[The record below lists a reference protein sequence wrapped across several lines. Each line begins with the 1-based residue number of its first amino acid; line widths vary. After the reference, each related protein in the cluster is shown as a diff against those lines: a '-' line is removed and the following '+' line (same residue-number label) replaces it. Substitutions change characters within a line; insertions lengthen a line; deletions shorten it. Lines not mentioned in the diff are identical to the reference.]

1 MNMAQ
6 TRIPTPRLQQCFP
19 ERLVTVAD
27 GARVA
32 IRECGQGPVVVL
44 LHGIGSGSASWL
56 HCAQRLAEGNR
67 VIAWDAPGYGLSTPL
82 PQARPKA
89 VDYAARL
96 EALLVALGVER
107 CLLVG
112 HSLGALMATAYAA
125 GQGAQRVARLVLIS
139 PARGYGAEAQ
149 RETGLRVRQQR
160 LDNLERLG
168 IDGMASE
175 RTSRLLGRNP
185 SEDAL
190 AWVRWNM
197 ARLNPAG
204 YRQAV
209 ELLCGDDLLGYG
221 RPAMPCEVH
230 CGEDDAIT
238 SPEACGAIAR
248 GLDAPF
254 SLIPAAGHA
263 SPIEQPDVVAGRIGH
278 AQRLT
283 LEGSAHGKA

>member
-6 TRIPTPRLQQCFP
+6 TRIPKPNLQQCFP

-27 GARVA
+27 GVRVA

-56 HCAQRLAEGNR
+56 HCAQRLAGSNR
-67 VIAWDAPGYGLSTPL
+67 VIAWDAPGYGQSTPL
-82 PQARPKA
+82 PVPQPKA

-96 EALLVALGVER
+96 EALLEALGIER

-125 GQGAQRVARLVLIS
+125 GSGARRIARLVLIS
-139 PARGYGAEAQ
+139 PARGYGAEAL

-160 LDNLERLG
+160 LDNLARLG

-175 RTSRLLGRNP
+175 RTARLLGRNP
-185 SEDAL
+185 SEGAL

-209 ELLCGDDLLGYG
+209 ELLCSDDLLGNG
-221 RPAMPCEVH
+221 LPPVPCEVH
-230 CGEDDAIT
+230 CGEDDAVT
-238 SPEACGAIAR
+238 PAQACDAIAR
-248 GLDAPF
+248 ALGASF
-254 SLIPAAGHA
+254 SLIPGAGHA
-263 SPIEQPDVVAGRIGH
+263 SPIEQPDVVAGRIDH